1 MKNEGKERKK
11 KEGETMLE
19 YIYNRRRMRNLH

>member
-1 MKNEGKERKK
+1 MKNEGKKRKK

-19 YIYNRRRMRNLH
+19 YIYIIEEE